1 MEALSEDVKDN
12 QYYVELLDT
21 LVEEN
26 DMELK
31 HRLQKAD
38 NYAQFI
44 NEQAEMLLDDTITYI
59 RKNEVSFPDA
69 SSRIL
74 SDWSERMFA

>member
-1 MEALSEDVKDN
+1 MEALSEELKDS
-12 QYYVELLDT
+12 QYYVELLDA

-44 NEQAEMLLDDTITYI
+44 NEQAEMLMDDTIAYI
-59 RKNEVSFPDA
+59 REHEVSFPEA
-69 SSRIL
+69 SSKLL

>member
-1 MEALSEDVKDN
+1 MEALSEELKDN

-26 DMELK
+26 DIEMK

-38 NYAQFI
+38 DYAQFI
-44 NEQAEMLLDDTITYI
+44 NEQAEMLMDDTITYI
-59 RKNEVSFPDA
+59 RKNEVSFPEA
-69 SSRIL
+69 SSKIL
-74 SDWSERMFA
+74 ADWSERMFA